1 MHLCTVL
8 MHNPNF
14 LELDE
19 PTNGLDITTLSI
31 LEEYMQNFK
40 GCVIVVSHDRYF
52 MDKVVEHIWVF
63 KGNGEVKDFPGNYTD
78 YREWR
83 AEKTREERMR
93 EKAEK
98 EKKGTT
104 KQPEPA
110 KKRDNERRR
119 LTFKEKKELEEL
131 NVQLSQLGEEK
142 SQLEAELNSGSL
154 STDKLYAYS
163 KRISELITLI
173 DEKEMRWLELS
184 EIEEA

>member
-1 MHLCTVL
+1 
-8 MHNPNF
+8 
-14 LELDE
+14 
-19 PTNGLDITTLSI
+19 
-31 LEEYMQNFK
+31 
-40 GCVIVVSHDRYF
+40 
-52 MDKVVEHIWVF
+52 
-63 KGNGEVKDFPGNYTD
+63 
-78 YREWR
+78 
-83 AEKTREERMR
+83 MR

-154 STDKLYAYS
+154 STEKLYAYS